1 MRYFAVHLL
10 TETQT
15 GTDVLGNPIQ
25 SLQAQEPAYKGRF
38 TEWTAEDIALSGR
51 EITQTQRKI
60 LTDAPLEPCRRAAA
74 VRAGNTD
81 YPIIHVADLH
91 GRWRLLYVKKER
103 VS

>member
-25 SLQAQEPAYKGRF
+25 SLQVQETTYKGRF

-51 EITQTQRKI
+51 EVTQTQRKI
-60 LTDAPLEPCRRAAA
+60 LTDAPLDLCRQAAA
-74 VRAGNTD
+74 VRAGDTD